1 MARLLIKAK
10 VERKDPAESRLVNA
24 FSEAV
29 KTIRSNAISR
39 NSFIAEYNAWCQK
52 IQSNIAFLNES
63 HQIFLERTSPSTLQ
77 RFFVTTF
84 AAVCF
89 LESLRNKSADCCFTG
104 VFFCFLLTLMSFI
117 TAIIGLLS
125 TTPDKSVKSIL
136 NWISTMNVLSKETS
150 HRLNRTLRVF
160 QIIPGSDMLYTN
172 LRETNHHAN
181 SRWNYFFRLF
191 FLNFLSWF
199 SIYGTAFAVQVCVIM
214 KVLSFMELTEVLK
227 SFSLLMIF
235 INALIQD
242 IKIRRIRREI
252 HYQTC
257 CLDSETE
264 KFLRWFQDRSDLGLL
279 LEQYKFLKE
288 PVLNTLKCGNDIDKI
303 TSSHSLILFAITVIK
318 VSDGLQDSINSENLQ
333 TILQSL
339 LFNDPNM
346 CSKTKVELISDKT
359 PDIPSVLQTTKDLAQ
374 CFLQLGTVLKDSKL
388 ASSIPVESAKENKSG
403 AILQKI
409 LSPKEILP
417 ADKKSSRKHLKKSK
431 NVSKIPKK
439 IPEDLNRSSVGNKK
453 DKLSKISDTVTKD
466 RHIKENKSETALK
479 TTSKVSESKDFD
491 SEKNKPLT
499 SLDILPSPLL
509 VTKEKPQEIDLGP
522 ESEVDGAT
530 NSDIEENKKQQSF
543 QKAIF
548 KATESDGFNSEENKL
563 STSLNNMPSTSL
575 VTMEKHD
582 KFVLSP
588 KSEANYGDASTK
600 KNDKTESEKNDD
612 LQNEQSNSPK
622 DVILHSSPDQE
633 VLNSERENEQLNR
646 SKDVIL
652 HSTLDQELAN
662 DEDENEQSSLPNG
675 MVLHSSLAQEVL
687 NDEGENEDSSI
698 PENTVLHSQH
708 NQEILGEESNR
719 EIPSPAD
726 DRVLHSSLVQKSV
739 DENENKI
746 VPAPEEMDSR
756 EANRNASISLK
767 NTEHDDM
774 KIGVSCTETESSA
787 VSNAL
792 DKDKSDGQIAEKRTV
807 VGNVCPVSEIKFP
820 LIPSK
825 VKELVNDSTS
835 ASSSVKQTNGKKDI
849 DFAQQSVKGD
859 NIGTMNKSALKE
871 TPVKTNVAISKR
883 NFMTVNSGFNQGI
896 AETDE
901 TANANFKNS
910 DETFH
915 TAEVES
921 SSAVKTHSNP
931 EVETPGKIH
940 LQGIKLEAD
949 DFEAGTLESG
959 RDKNLKSI
967 HVDKTFIDQSNSLN
981 YIGSDGKNIRNHQ
994 NGYQQPVED
1003 NEQKLGTTVF
1013 ADVLRETVRNFFE
1026 HQNLPMTPIQTPT
1039 DDTSKQNQESI
1050 TNFKD
1055 IKGKSKETILHQDTN
1070 LQSHRKNASLRHEAP
1085 DHFTQANISE
1095 EGDDNADLELSRH
1108 RYLKI
1113 KQLKVRAKSLLKS
1126 NNKQR
1131 KRKTLSGNNSV
1142 LEGPSADV
1150 SGSEKSSESND
1161 AKSATL
1167 DYTSISNM
1175 SNFGEPSIANQESV
1189 NSDHLNILNSMM
1201 QSLSIDS
1208 QKQEPSNNQN
1218 NSIVVNEEKNLKRKF
1233 NFFSFGSTE
1242 LLVDNSE
1249 KEKPSNNIV
1258 ERSSFESYAAVDEAH
1273 RETQSLEFPKA
1284 GLDKQCVEQNGKEKE
1299 KTSNNGSKPF
1309 IFGSAK
1315 LSMKDPKKLSKNN
1328 LERNPFD
1335 SYAAANKARQ
1345 EIDFS
1350 NENEKTS
1357 NNTSNAFIFESSK
1370 LSMKNSENILERN
1383 PFDSYATA
1391 NKDLQEIG
1399 FSKEKETTS
1408 NNASS
1413 AFIFESSKLSM
1424 KNSESI
1430 LERNPFDSYATANKD
1445 HHETDLLP
1453 KIIKNKGSRSRV
1465 RPKTLEGNNASSN
1478 EMVTDPQKI
1487 SPVTSATSEE
1497 EIENQAARNMKK
1509 AIQKRTLED
1518 SVFESIMPP
1527 NQLKFNLP
1535 FDLHRNREDE
1545 SSTAKENESFDSEQ
1559 NGLYDQE
1566 NTQPVNNK
1574 ENKTCNGKK
1583 SEIFDGEENELS
1595 NGRTIGT
1602 TNNQANEH
1610 FSNKENESCRH
1621 EEKKFFVDEGNGQCN
1636 GQGPQAS
1643 SDKENKL
1650 FNSEKNKSFSE
1661 DEKRYPDSKKNESLN
1676 AEEKESDTGSENI
1689 SAKGQRNKISSKKDN
1704 ELYRGK
1710 ENVSSDRKQNAE
1722 EKESCDVKENLTCN
1736 GKENQNY
1743 NIKENES
1750 CAGKE
1755 IKPCINEQGNQTS
1768 SNKEHKPCSG
1778 TEYAIPDAKQNNP
1791 FSTEENGPSNDQV
1804 NQTSNNK
1811 EIKPCSSEGNGPCSG
1826 TKIAST
1832 DGKQN
1837 KSISAEEN
1845 VPISGQGYQIPSNKE
1860 NEPGRS
1866 EENEPC
1872 KRIEKAC
1879 IDGKQNNPFIVEEN
1893 GASNDQ
1899 GNKISSNKENM
1910 PGSSEENGPCSGTKN
1925 ASPDSKQNKPFNAV
1939 ENGPSNDQGNQTSS
1953 KKEVRPCSS
1962 ERNGPCNGTKNVSTD
1977 GKQNKSIN
1985 DEENVP
1991 ISGQGNQ
1998 ISSNKENEPGR
2009 SEENG

>member
-1 MARLLIKAK
+1 M
-10 VERKDPAESRLVNA
+10 D
-24 FSEAV
+24 FS
-29 KTIRSNAISR
+29 
-39 NSFIAEYNAWCQK
+39 
-52 IQSNIAFLNES
+52 
-63 HQIFLERTSPSTLQ
+63 
-77 RFFVTTF
+77 
-84 AAVCF
+84 
-89 LESLRNKSADCCFTG
+89 
-104 VFFCFLLTLMSFI
+104 
-117 TAIIGLLS
+117 
-125 TTPDKSVKSIL
+125 
-136 NWISTMNVLSKETS
+136 
-150 HRLNRTLRVF
+150 
-160 QIIPGSDMLYTN
+160 
-172 LRETNHHAN
+172 
-181 SRWNYFFRLF
+181 
-191 FLNFLSWF
+191 
-199 SIYGTAFAVQVCVIM
+199 
-214 KVLSFMELTEVLK
+214 
-227 SFSLLMIF
+227 
-235 INALIQD
+235 
-242 IKIRRIRREI
+242 
-252 HYQTC
+252 
-257 CLDSETE
+257 
-264 KFLRWFQDRSDLGLL
+264 
-279 LEQYKFLKE
+279 
-288 PVLNTLKCGNDIDKI
+288 
-303 TSSHSLILFAITVIK
+303 
-318 VSDGLQDSINSENLQ
+318 
-333 TILQSL
+333 
-339 LFNDPNM
+339 
-346 CSKTKVELISDKT
+346 
-359 PDIPSVLQTTKDLAQ
+359 
-374 CFLQLGTVLKDSKL
+374 
-388 ASSIPVESAKENKSG
+388 
-403 AILQKI
+403 
-409 LSPKEILP
+409 
-417 ADKKSSRKHLKKSK
+417 
-431 NVSKIPKK
+431 
-439 IPEDLNRSSVGNKK
+439 
-453 DKLSKISDTVTKD
+453 
-466 RHIKENKSETALK
+466 
-479 TTSKVSESKDFD
+479 
-491 SEKNKPLT
+491 
-499 SLDILPSPLL
+499 
-509 VTKEKPQEIDLGP
+509 
-522 ESEVDGAT
+522 
-530 NSDIEENKKQQSF
+530 
-543 QKAIF
+543 
-548 KATESDGFNSEENKL
+548 
-563 STSLNNMPSTSL
+563 
-575 VTMEKHD
+575 
-582 KFVLSP
+582 
-588 KSEANYGDASTK
+588 
-600 KNDKTESEKNDD
+600 
-612 LQNEQSNSPK
+612 
-622 DVILHSSPDQE
+622 
-633 VLNSERENEQLNR
+633 
-646 SKDVIL
+646 
-652 HSTLDQELAN
+652 
-662 DEDENEQSSLPNG
+662 
-675 MVLHSSLAQEVL
+675 
-687 NDEGENEDSSI
+687 
-698 PENTVLHSQH
+698 
-708 NQEILGEESNR
+708 
-719 EIPSPAD
+719 
-726 DRVLHSSLVQKSV
+726 
-739 DENENKI
+739 
-746 VPAPEEMDSR
+746 
-756 EANRNASISLK
+756 EANRNASILLQ

-774 KIGVSCTETESSA
+774 KIGVSCRTRDTETESRA
-787 VSNAL
+787 ISNAL
-792 DKDKSDGQIAEKRTV
+792 DKDDYDGQIAENKTI
-807 VGNVCPVSEIKFP
+807 VGNVSPVSESKFP

-825 VKELVNDSTS
+825 EKELVTDLTS
-835 ASSSVKQTNGKKDI
+835 ASSSIKQTNGKKDI

-859 NIGTMNKSALKE
+859 NIGTMNKSVLKE

-883 NFMTVNSGFNQGI
+883 NFMTVNPDFNQGI

-931 EVETPGKIH
+931 EVKTPGKVH
-940 LQGIKLEAD
+940 LQGIKPEAA

-967 HVDKTFIDQSNSLN
+967 HLDKTFIDQNNSLS
-981 YIGSDGKNIRNHQ
+981 YIGFDGKNISNRQ
-994 NGYQQPVED
+994 NGYQHPVED
-1003 NEQKLGTTVF
+1003 NEHKLGTTVF
-1013 ADVLRETVRNFFE
+1013 ADILRENIRNFFE
-1026 HQNLPMTPIQTPT
+1026 LHRANQNLPMTPVQMPT
-1039 DDTSKQNQESI
+1039 DDTSKQNQDPI

-1055 IKGKSKETILHQDTN
+1055 VKGKSKETILHQDTN

-1085 DHFTQANISE
+1085 DHFTQTNISE
-1095 EGDDNADLELSRH
+1095 GGDDNADLELSRH

-1131 KRKTLSGNNSV
+1131 KRKTLSGNNSA

-1167 DYTSISNM
+1167 DNTSTSNM
-1175 SNFGEPSIANQESV
+1175 SNFSEPSFANQESV

-1258 ERSSFESYAAVDEAH
+1258 EGSSFESYATVDEAH

-1284 GLDKQCVEQNGKEKE
+1284 GLDKQCVEQNGQEKE

-1328 LERNPFD
+1328 LERNPSD

-1350 NENEKTS
+1350 KENEKTS

-1408 NNASS
+1408 DNASS
-1413 AFIFESSKLSM
+1413 AFIFGSSKLSM
-1424 KNSESI
+1424 KDSVKPFRNI

-1465 RPKTLEGNNASSN
+1465 KPKTLEGNNASSN

-1518 SVFESIMPP
+1518 SLFESIMPP

-1545 SSTAKENESFDSEQ
+1545 SSTDKENESFDSEQ

-1602 TNNQANEH
+1602 SNNQANEH

-1650 FNSEKNKSFSE
+1650 YNSEKNKSFSE
-1661 DEKRYPDSKKNESLN
+1661 DEKRYSDSKKNESLN
-1676 AEEKESDTGSENI
+1676 AEEKKSDTGSENL
-1689 SAKGQRNKISSKKDN
+1689 SGNGQRNKTSGKKDN
-1704 ELYRGK
+1704 DLYSGK

-1722 EKESCDVKENLTCN
+1722 EKESCDVKENVTSN

-1743 NIKENES
+1743 NIKKNES

-1755 IKPCINEQGNQTS
+1755 N
-1768 SNKEHKPCSG
+1768 KPCS
-1778 TEYAIPDAKQNNP
+1778 
-1791 FSTEENGPSNDQV
+1791 NDQE

-1811 EIKPCSSEGNGPCSG
+1811 EIKPCNSEGNGPCSG